1 MTLSREKQTWALYP
15 NSLPAPKET
24 EILWVSTYGSQK
36 TLQKKKTQRAVLPL
50 NSVPKRCFSWKRHS
64 NGITELLWLSCL
76 FWAPLGLD
84 FVTSREAQSQAWI
97 WCWMCRFKFRIHV
110 RITKP
115 GQFLQT
121 YGKGIS
127 RHCGT
132 LLLWKW
138 WVKQPIAWLVLQDSQ
153 SETWV
158 HASGQSK
165 ARVSFWLSQEDGF
178 VCSVSCTLSRINPSI
193 PNVTSEWDFLN
204 YISSKNIDLFYW
216 FF

>member
-1 MTLSREKQTWALYP
+1 MLLFPPKTKWLFPERNRPEPYTLTHPQP
-15 NSLPAPKET
+15 PKRLNYCEYQHMGPRKPYKRPQ
-24 EILWVSTYGSQK
+24 I
-36 TLQKKKTQRAVLPL
+36 AVLPL
-50 NSVPKRCFSWKRHS
+50 NSVPHKKCFRWKRHS

-110 RITKP
+110 GITKP
-115 GQFLQT
+115 GRFLQT

-138 WVKQPIAWLVLQDSQ
+138 MVK
-153 SETWV
+153 
-158 HASGQSK
+158 
-165 ARVSFWLSQEDGF
+165 
-178 VCSVSCTLSRINPSI
+178 
-193 PNVTSEWDFLN
+193 
-204 YISSKNIDLFYW
+204 
-216 FF
+216 